1 MAKQSNGQAIKWLGN
16 SVHRVPPQSM
26 TDTTPGP
33 QADRPGRGWSE
44 LDELDLELN
53 RLQRELRRTIEAT
66 LVRFAGRKLGDLSAN
81 RQLAETI
88 GSLLDRHGL
97 RVCCPECGHPAIMRV
112 SPRPTAPEGV
122 FVFDH
127 TIAGR
132 RTFHGG
138 GGTMPELKLVAKPPR
153 RLKRRAAG

>member
-1 MAKQSNGQAIKWLGN
+1 
-16 SVHRVPPQSM
+16 M
-26 TDTTPGP
+26 TENASGTRSDLPG
-33 QADRPGRGWSE
+33 DGWSE
-44 LDELDLELN
+44 LHELDLELN

-66 LVRFAGRKLGDLSAN
+66 LVRFAGRKLGSLSAN
-81 RQLAETI
+81 RRLAETI

-97 RVCCPECGHPAIMRV
+97 RVCCPECGHPAILRV

-138 GGTMPELKLVAKPPR
+138 GGTVPELKLVSKPAR
-153 RLKRRAAG
+153 RVKRRAAG